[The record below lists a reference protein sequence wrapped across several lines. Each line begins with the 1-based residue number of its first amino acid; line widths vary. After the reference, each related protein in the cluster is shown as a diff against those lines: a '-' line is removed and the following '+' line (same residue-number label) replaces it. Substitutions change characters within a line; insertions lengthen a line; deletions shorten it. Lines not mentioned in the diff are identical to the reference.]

1 MSAADPGCENAR
13 EGTKT
18 DAAIRGSRKIR
29 GGQDADLRRQ
39 QCTAPRHP
47 ATNPGMEL
55 KRDRFS
61 ALKMEYEKIVGL
73 GSAGASQSDSQARR

>member
-1 MSAADPGCENAR
+1 
-13 EGTKT
+13 
-18 DAAIRGSRKIR
+18 
-29 GGQDADLRRQ
+29 
-39 QCTAPRHP
+39 
-47 ATNPGMEL
+47 MEL